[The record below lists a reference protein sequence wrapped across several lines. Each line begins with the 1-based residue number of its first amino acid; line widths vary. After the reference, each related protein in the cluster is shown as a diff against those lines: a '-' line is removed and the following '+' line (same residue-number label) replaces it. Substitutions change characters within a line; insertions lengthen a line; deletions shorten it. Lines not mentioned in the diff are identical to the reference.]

1 MPSTSTAR
9 PVSYRRALR
18 SVLALCV
25 AALLLVALWLGS
37 RAYHVYQGIQ
47 KITNQP
53 VPHSTFGPRAT
64 PLPFNS
70 NKRINFLILGS
81 DNDRKKEA
89 AKPDTQSMIVVTLDP
104 KHHRVDLLSIPR
116 DFYVPIRGHGKDKI
130 MLAFKYGAANGGR
143 LQGAELALETV
154 ERAFRI
160 RIDHYVWIGLDGFI
174 SVINTFGGVTL
185 DIKHPVLDDFYPDD
199 LSSVNPYV
207 YRRIFIPAGWQHMTG
222 DHALQYVRSRHGD
235 LIGDLS
241 REGRQQQ
248 VLLELHRRVNA
259 LDVLLNIESLVSEL
273 QGKVMTDLTL
283 PQIYDLNQT
292 ARHIG
297 PQDIHQVVLQY
308 PRYAHF
314 STAITPAGEQS
325 ILIPNWSRIR
335 PLIKQMFAEI
345 PRNHIPPNLSQAHPR
360 VAPTATPTLRPGPS
374 PTITS
379 QPRETPTAAA
389 APTPVPSA
397 TPPTLTRLPGHLV
410 VVQGHDIVEI
420 NPDHSTHRLATL
432 PGATMLSPSPDGR
445 TIALTQF
452 LENSSDLWTLDV
464 HTGHLHR
471 LTYSINP
478 VDVHNDLWSAWPTW
492 TKDGKTLLFSTD
504 RGKLPIPPSESRKV
518 DLAVWSLSNPGG
530 HLAQLTQPQPGSGG
544 DTEPTVRPGT
554 SQFVYVRWDYLK
566 PSYQPYS
573 QLELKNLATSGIWNL
588 TPMGGRVLQPQWN
601 RRGTKLVYIRRA
613 PNGQDQIVVA
623 ALQQARGVPQLG
635 PRTFIAGGRVAQPA
649 FSPDGRW
656 ISYLRASV
664 SGLDLYI
671 EPVGGGEGV
680 KVDEAGSGFDG
691 SNRPV
696 WLP

>member
-9 PVSYRRALR
+9 PVSFRRALR
-18 SVLALCV
+18 SVLALSV
-25 AALLLVALWLGS
+25 AALLLVAFWFGL
-37 RAYHVYQGIQ
+37 RFYHVYQGIQ
-47 KITNQP
+47 KITNQV
-53 VPHSTFGPRAT
+53 VPHSTFEPRAT
-64 PLPFNS
+64 PSPLDGS
-70 NKRINFLILGS
+70 KRINFLILGS

-89 AKPDTQSMIVVTLDP
+89 AKPDTQSMILVTLDP

-130 MLAFKYGAANGGR
+130 MLAFKYGAAHGGR

-154 ERAFRI
+154 ERAFHI

-174 SVINTFGGVTL
+174 SAIDTFGGVTL

-199 LSSVNPYV
+199 LSNVNPYV
-207 YRRIFIPAGWQHMTG
+207 YRRIFIPAGWQHLTG
-222 DHALQYVRSRHGD
+222 DRALQYVRSRHGD

-273 QGKVMTDLTL
+273 QGKVMTDLTV
-283 PQIYDLNQT
+283 PQIYDLNQI

-308 PRYAHF
+308 PYYSQL

-325 ILIPNWSRIR
+325 ILIPTWSRIR

-345 PRNHIPPNLSQAHPR
+345 PQDHIPANLKQAQPR
-360 VAPTATPTLRPGPS
+360 VAPTSTPTPRPAPRPTATNRPG
-374 PTITS
+374 
-379 QPRETPTAAA
+379 ETPTAAA
-389 APTPVPSA
+389 SPTPVPSA
-397 TPPTLTRLPGHLV
+397 TPPTLARLPGHLI
-410 VVQGHDIVEI
+410 VVQGRDIVEI
-420 NPDHSTHRLATL
+420 NPDHSTHTLAPL

-445 TIALTQF
+445 TIALAQF
-452 LENSSDLWTLDV
+452 LKNSSDLWTLDV
-464 HTGHLHR
+464 HTGHLRR

-478 VDVHNDLWSAWPTW
+478 DDVHNDLWSAWPTW
-492 TKDGKTLLFSTD
+492 MSDGKTLLFSTD
-504 RGKLPIPPSESRKV
+504 RAKLPILPSESRPV
-518 DLAVWSLSNPGG
+518 DLAVWSLSNRGA
-530 HLAQLTQPQPGSGG
+530 LAQLTQPQPGSGG
-544 DTEPTVRPGT
+544 DTEPAVRPGT
-554 SQFVYVRWDYLK
+554 SQFAYVRWDYLK

-573 QLELKNLATSGIWNL
+573 QLELKDLATGGIWNL
-588 TPMGGRVLQPQWN
+588 TPTGGRILQPQWN
-601 RRGTKLVYIRRA
+601 RSGTKLVYIRRA

-623 ALQQARGVPQLG
+623 ALERARGGPQLG

-656 ISYLRASV
+656 ISYLRAST
-664 SGLDLYI
+664 SGFDLYI
-671 EPVGGGEGV
+671 EPVSGGQAV

>member
-1 MPSTSTAR
+1 VPSTSTAR
-9 PVSYRRALR
+9 PVSFRHPLR
-18 SVLALCV
+18 SVLALSV
-25 AALLLVALWLGS
+25 AALLLVAFWFGL
-37 RAYHVYQGIQ
+37 RFYHVYQSIQ
-47 KITNQP
+47 KITNQA
-53 VPHSTFGPRAT
+53 VPHSTFEPIAT
-64 PLPFNS
+64 PPAFDS

-104 KHHRVDLLSIPR
+104 KHHRVDILSIPR

-130 MLAFKYGAANGGR
+130 MLAFKYGAAHGGR
-143 LQGAELALETV
+143 INGVQLALETV
-154 ERAFRI
+154 ESAFQI

-207 YRRIFIPAGWQHMTG
+207 YRRIFIPAGWQHMAG
-222 DHALQYVRSRHGD
+222 DRALQYVRSRHGD

-248 VLLELHRRVNA
+248 VLLELHQRINA

-283 PQIYDLNQT
+283 PQIYDLSQM

-308 PRYAHF
+308 PQYARL
-314 STAITPAGEQS
+314 STAITPVGEQS

-345 PRNHIPPNLSQAHPR
+345 PQEHIPPDLNQGRPR
-360 VAPTATPTLRPGPS
+360 VAPTSTPTPRPAPS
-374 PTITS
+374 PTTTS
-379 QPRETPTAAA
+379 RPGETPTAAA
-389 APTPVPSA
+389 TPTPVPSA
-397 TPPTLTRLPGHLV
+397 TPPTPARLPGHLI
-410 VVQGHDIVEI
+410 VVQGRDIVEI

-445 TIALTQF
+445 SIALAQF

-464 HTGHLHR
+464 RRGHLRR

-478 VDVHNDLWSAWPTW
+478 LDVHNDLWSAWPTW
-492 TKDGKTLLFSTD
+492 MRDGKTLLFSTD
-504 RGKLPIPPSESRKV
+504 RAKLPILPSESRPV
-518 DLAVWSLSNPGG
+518 DLAVWSLPIGG
-530 HLAQLTQPQPGSGG
+530 LPLAQLTQPQPGSGG
-544 DTEPTVRPGT
+544 DTEPAVRPGS
-554 SQFVYVRWDYLK
+554 SQFAYVRWDYLK

-573 QLELKNLATSGIWNL
+573 QLELKDTATSGIWNL
-588 TPMGGRVLQPQWN
+588 TPAGGRVLQPQWN
-601 RRGTKLVYIRRA
+601 RQGTELVYIRRA
-613 PNGQDQIVVA
+613 SNGQDQIVVA
-623 ALQQARGVPQLG
+623 ALRQARGGPQLG
-635 PRTFIAGGRVAQPA
+635 PRTFIAVGRVAQPA

-656 ISYLRASV
+656 ISYLRAST
-664 SGLDLYI
+664 SGFDLYI
-671 EPVGGGEGV
+671 EPVGGGEAV

>member
-25 AALLLVALWLGS
+25 AALLVVALWFGL
-37 RAYHVYQGIQ
+37 RFYHVYQGIQ
-47 KITNQP
+47 KITSQA
-53 VPHSTFGPRAT
+53 VPRSTFEPKAT
-64 PLPFNS
+64 PAPFDS

-130 MLAFKYGAANGGR
+130 MLAFKYGAAHGDR
-143 LQGAELALETV
+143 TSAVLLARETV

-174 SVINTFGGVTL
+174 GVINTFGGVTL

-222 DHALQYVRSRHGD
+222 DRALQYVRSRHGD

-248 VLLELHRRVNA
+248 VLLEVHRRINA

-283 PQIYDLNQT
+283 PQIYDLNQM

-308 PRYAHF
+308 PQYARF

-335 PLIKQMFAEI
+335 PLVKQIFAEI
-345 PRNHIPPNLSQAHPR
+345 PQDHIPPNLSQGRPR
-360 VAPTATPTLRPGPS
+360 VAPTSTPTPRPAPS
-374 PTITS
+374 PTATS
-379 QPRETPTAAA
+379 RPGETPTAVAS
-389 APTPVPSA
+389 PTPVPSA
-397 TPPTLTRLPGHLV
+397 TPPTLARLPGHLI
-410 VVQGHDIVEI
+410 VVQGRDIVEI
-420 NPDHSTHRLATL
+420 NPDHSTRTLATL
-432 PGATMLSPSPDGR
+432 PGATMLSPSPDSH
-445 TIALTQF
+445 TIALAQF

-464 HTGHLHR
+464 RTGHLRR
-471 LTYSINP
+471 LTYSIDP
-478 VDVHNDLWSAWPTW
+478 MDVHNDLWSAWPTW
-492 TKDGKTLLFSTD
+492 MRDGKTLLFSTD
-504 RGKLPIPPSESRKV
+504 RAKLPILPSERRSV
-518 DLAVWSLSNPGG
+518 DLAVWSLSDRGA
-530 HLAQLTQPQPGSGG
+530 LAQLTQPQPGSGG
-544 DTEPTVRPGT
+544 DTEPAVRPGT
-554 SQFVYVRWDYLK
+554 SQFAYVRWDYLK

-573 QLELKNLATSGIWNL
+573 QLELKDLTTGGIWNL
-588 TPMGGRVLQPQWN
+588 TPRGGRILQPQWN
-601 RRGTKLVYIRRA
+601 RSGTKLVYIRRA

-623 ALQQARGVPQLG
+623 ALERARGGPQLG

-656 ISYLRASV
+656 ISYLRAST
-664 SGLDLYI
+664 SGFDLYI
-671 EPVGGGEGV
+671 EPVIGGQAV
-680 KVDEAGSGFDG
+680 KVDEAGSG
-691 SNRPV
+691 
-696 WLP
+696 

>member
-1 MPSTSTAR
+1 VPSTSTAR
-9 PVSYRRALR
+9 PVSFRHPLR
-18 SVLALCV
+18 SVLALSV
-25 AALLLVALWLGS
+25 AALLLVAFWFGL
-37 RAYHVYQGIQ
+37 RFYHVYQSIQ
-47 KITNQP
+47 KITNQA
-53 VPHSTFGPRAT
+53 VPHSTFEPIAT
-64 PLPFNS
+64 PPAFDS

-104 KHHRVDLLSIPR
+104 KHHRVDILSIPR

-130 MLAFKYGAANGGR
+130 MLAFKYGAAHGGR
-143 LQGAELALETV
+143 INGVQLALETV
-154 ERAFRI
+154 ESAFHI

-199 LSSVNPYV
+199 LSGANPYV
-207 YRRIFIPAGWQHMTG
+207 YRRIFIPAGWQHMAG
-222 DHALQYVRSRHGD
+222 DRALQYVRSRHGD

-248 VLLELHRRVNA
+248 VLLELHQRINA

-283 PQIYDLNQT
+283 PQIYDLSQM

-308 PRYAHF
+308 PQYARL
-314 STAITPAGEQS
+314 STAITPVGEQS

-345 PRNHIPPNLSQAHPR
+345 PQEHIPPDLNQGRPR
-360 VAPTATPTLRPGPS
+360 VAPTSTPTPRPALSPTTTSRPG
-374 PTITS
+374 
-379 QPRETPTAAA
+379 ETPTAAA
-389 APTPVPSA
+389 TPTPVPSA
-397 TPPTLTRLPGHLV
+397 TPPTPARLPGHLV
-410 VVQGHDIVEI
+410 VVQGRDIVEI

-445 TIALTQF
+445 SIALAQF

-464 HTGHLHR
+464 RRGHLRR

-478 VDVHNDLWSAWPTW
+478 LDVHNDLWSAWPTW
-492 TKDGKTLLFSTD
+492 MRDGKTLLFSTD
-504 RGKLPIPPSESRKV
+504 RAKLPILPSESRPV
-518 DLAVWSLSNPGG
+518 DLAVWSLPIGG
-530 HLAQLTQPQPGSGG
+530 LPLAQLTQPQPGSGG
-544 DTEPTVRPGT
+544 DTEPAVRPGS
-554 SQFVYVRWDYLK
+554 SQFAYVRWDYLK

-573 QLELKNLATSGIWNL
+573 QLELKDTATSGIWNL
-588 TPMGGRVLQPQWN
+588 TPAGGRVLQPQWN
-601 RRGTKLVYIRRA
+601 RQGTELVYIRRA
-613 PNGQDQIVVA
+613 SNGQDQIVVA
-623 ALQQARGVPQLG
+623 ALRQARGGPQLG
-635 PRTFIAGGRVAQPA
+635 PRTFIAVGRVAQPA

-656 ISYLRASV
+656 ISYLRAST
-664 SGLDLYI
+664 SGFDLYI
-671 EPVGGGEGV
+671 EPVGGGEAV

>member
-9 PVSYRRALR
+9 PASYRRVLR

-25 AALLLVALWLGS
+25 AALLLVALWFGW
-37 RAYHVYQGIQ
+37 RVDRVYQSIQ

-53 VPHSTFGPRAT
+53 VPQSTFEPKAT
-64 PLPFNS
+64 PPPFNG

-130 MLAFKYGAANGGR
+130 MLAFKYGAAHGGR
-143 LQGAELALETV
+143 LQGAGLALETV
-154 ERAFRI
+154 ERAFHI

-174 SVINTFGGVTL
+174 SVINTFGGVSL
-185 DIKHPVLDDFYPDD
+185 GIKHPVLDDFYPDD
-199 LSSVNPYV
+199 LSNGNPYV
-207 YRRIFIPAGWQHMTG
+207 FRRIFISAGWQHMTG
-222 DHALQYVRSRHGD
+222 DRALQYVRSRHGD

-248 VLLELHRRVNA
+248 VLLELHRRVDA
-259 LDVLLNIESLVSEL
+259 LDVLLNIESLASEL

-283 PQIYDLNQT
+283 PQIYDLDQM

-308 PRYAHF
+308 PTYARL
-314 STAITPAGEQS
+314 STAITPVGEQS

-345 PRNHIPPNLSQAHPR
+345 PQDHIPPNLSQTRPR
-360 VAPTATPTLRPGPS
+360 VAPTSTPTPRPAPS
-374 PTITS
+374 PTTTS
-379 QPRETPTAAA
+379 RPGETPTPAAT
-389 APTPVPSA
+389 PTPVPTA
-397 TPPTLTRLPGHLV
+397 TPPTLARLPGHLV
-410 VVQGHDIVEI
+410 VVQGRDIVEI

-445 TIALTQF
+445 SIALAQF

-464 HTGHLHR
+464 HTGHLRR

-504 RGKLPIPPSESRKV
+504 RAKLPIPPSESRPV

-544 DTEPTVRPGT
+544 DTEPAVRPGT
-554 SQFVYVRWDYLK
+554 SQFAYVRWDYLK

-573 QLELKNLATSGIWNL
+573 QLELKDLATSGIWNL
-588 TPMGGRVLQPQWN
+588 TPVGGRVLQPQWN

-623 ALQQARGVPQLG
+623 TLQQARGGPRLG
-635 PRTFIAGGRVAQPA
+635 PRTFIAGGRVAQPT

-656 ISYLRASV
+656 ISYLRAST
-664 SGLDLYI
+664 SGFDLYI
-671 EPVGGGEGV
+671 EPVGGGEAV
-680 KVDEAGSGFDG
+680 KVDEAGPAFDG

>member
-9 PVSYRRALR
+9 PVSYRRVLR

-37 RAYHVYQGIQ
+37 RTYHVYQDIQ
-47 KITNQP
+47 KITNQV
-53 VPHSTFGPRAT
+53 VPRSTFEPRAT
-64 PLPFNS
+64 PAPFDGS
-70 NKRINFLILGS
+70 KRINFLILGS

-154 ERAFRI
+154 ERAFHI

-199 LSSVNPYV
+199 LSNVNPYV
-207 YRRIFIPAGWQHMTG
+207 YRRIFISAGWQHMTG

-248 VLLELHRRVNA
+248 VLLELRRRVNA

-283 PQIYDLNQT
+283 PQIYDLDQM

-308 PRYAHF
+308 PQYARF

-335 PLIKQMFAEI
+335 PLIKQMFAQ
-345 PRNHIPPNLSQAHPR
+345 IPPDHPSPNPTQARPR
-360 VAPTATPTLRPGPS
+360 VSPTVTPTPRPAPS
-374 PTITS
+374 PTTTS
-379 QPRETPTAAA
+379 RPKETPTAAA
-389 APTPVPSA
+389 TPTAVPSA
-397 TPPTLTRLPGHLV
+397 TPPTLARLPGHLV
-410 VVQGHDIVEI
+410 VVQGRDIVEI

-445 TIALTQF
+445 TVALAQF
-452 LENSSDLWTLDV
+452 LENSSDVWTLDV
-464 HTGHLHR
+464 RTGHLRR
-471 LTYSINP
+471 LTYGINP

-492 TKDGKTLLFSTD
+492 MKDGKTLLFSTD
-504 RGKLPIPPSESRKV
+504 RAKLPIPPSESRKV
-518 DLAVWSLSNPGG
+518 DLAVWSLPIGG
-530 HLAQLTQPQPGSGG
+530 VPLAQLTEPQPGSGG

-554 SQFVYVRWDYLK
+554 SQFAYVRWDYLK

-573 QLELKNLATSGIWNL
+573 QLELKDTATSGIWNL

-601 RRGTKLVYIRRA
+601 RQGTKLVYIRRA

-623 ALQQARGVPQLG
+623 ALQKARGGPQLG

-656 ISYLRASV
+656 ISYLRAGV
-664 SGLDLYI
+664 SGFDLYI
-671 EPVGGGEGV
+671 EPVGGGEAV

-691 SNRPV
+691 SNRPG